1 MNTEDTVWN
10 QSVAAVVI
18 NNGKVLLARHTYGN
32 GRGKLI
38 IPGGYVNKNESPQ
51 DALKREYTEET
62 GVTVEPKNIIGIRF
76 NMHDWYVVFRAEYVS
91 GEAVSDNDE
100 NSEVLWLDTDEALA
114 RDDVAGLTK
123 KMITSALSD
132 SAGLQRADYSSSEKY
147 DPSSL
152 YSLK

>member
-38 IPGGYVNKNESPQ
+38 IPGGYVNKNEAPQ

-62 GVTVEPKNIIGIRF
+62 GVTVEPINIIGIRF

-100 NSEVLWLDTDEALA
+100 NSEVLWLDVDEALA

-123 KMITSALSD
+123 KMITSAISD
-132 SAGLQRADYSSSEKY
+132 TVGLQPADYSSSEKY